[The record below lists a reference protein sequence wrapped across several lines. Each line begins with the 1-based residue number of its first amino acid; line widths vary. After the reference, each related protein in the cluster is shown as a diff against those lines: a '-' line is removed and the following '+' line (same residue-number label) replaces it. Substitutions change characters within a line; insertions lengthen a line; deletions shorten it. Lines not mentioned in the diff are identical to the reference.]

1 MEQTDRAQKSVV
13 PTLGYDLCETV
24 KHVATHAVA
33 HMSCHLALGRP
44 RGREESGIHS
54 YASLVQYGHVSLL
67 FIKVG
72 WIGSQNGRKMLRRMV
87 GWISSS
93 GATHE
98 ERGRLMKQRLQR
110 CLEIRPMLD
119 RTVQVKQRKAHL
131 MNSKAT
137 WPYCTRLA
145 YDWIP
150 DSSRP
155 RGRPR
160 ARWHDTRT
168 TA

>member
-1 MEQTDRAQKSVV
+1 ME
-13 PTLGYDLCETV
+13 LHMYNCL
-24 KHVATHAVA
+24 KHVLENRNVRIHLPFRLFDAVVA
-33 HMSCHLALGRP
+33 AAAVYSLDTCPLTSALER
-44 RGREESGIHS
+44 RIDTT
-54 YASLVQYGHVSLL
+54 Q
-67 FIKVG
+67 
-72 WIGSQNGRKMLRRMV
+72 RKMLRRTV

-110 CLEIRPMLD
+110 CLEISPMLD
-119 RTVQVKQRKAHL
+119 WSVQVKQRKGHL
-131 MNSKAT
+131 MNSKDT
-137 WPYCTRLA
+137 WPYWTRLA

-160 ARWHDTRT
+160 ARWHDI
-168 TA
+168 